1 MFFKNQNQSSFETK
15 DQINYGNVTV
25 HNTEEVKVQNAKQE
39 DKDNIN
45 DDVQLSDTAAVGSK
59 LATTPILV
67 D

>member
-45 DDVQLSDTAAVGSK
+45 DDV
-59 LATTPILV
+59 
-67 D
+67 